1 MQVIINRI
9 VFIVMILA
17 IFFAALSALISLLDF
32 DNDSKYDVGYLCGV
46 VSVFFCNCAQRDG
59 KARNDLRI

>member
-9 VFIVMILA
+9 VFIVMVLA

-46 VSVFFCNCAQRDG
+46 VSVF
-59 KARNDLRI
+59 L

>member
-32 DNDSKYDVGYLCGV
+32 DNDSKYDVGYLCGI
-46 VSVFFCNCAQRDG
+46 VSVFFVIVLKEMVKRG
-59 KARNDLRI
+59 MV